1 MIMLKSKLQ
10 YVVGLLSPRI
20 ITSILYYKTFHKR
33 LNLKNPQTVNEKIH
47 WMKFYGDTSKW
58 VIFADKYR
66 VREYVTAKG
75 LGDILVK
82 LYGCWTNVEDIDWDK
97 LPKQFVLKVNNGCG
111 DILICED
118 KNKLDIPSVKKIYGS
133 LLKEKFGVTTG
144 QLQYRKM
151 PACIIAEE
159 LLDAKKQTIQSSSL
173 IDYKIWCFNG
183 RPEYIFVYTNRIKGN
198 AECMVYDKAWNAHP
212 EYMIPSSNFS
222 IIDYD
227 IPKPNHLNDML
238 NIAAKL
244 SEGNPEMRVDLYEV
258 GGKVYFG
265 ELTMTAACGL
275 MNHFTDEFL
284 TLMGSK
290 ISLPENN
297 V

>member
-1 MIMLKSKLQ
+1 MLKSKLQ

-20 ITSILYYKTFHKR
+20 ITNILYYKTFHKR

-66 VREYVTAKG
+66 VRKYVTAKG
-75 LGDILVK
+75 LGNILVK

-118 KNKLDIPSVKKIYGS
+118 KNKLDIPSVKKLYGS
-133 LLKEKFGVTTG
+133 LLKEKFGVATG

-212 EYMIPSSNFS
+212 EYMIPSFNFS
-222 IIDYD
+222 IIAYD
-227 IPKPNHLNDML
+227 IPKPHHLDDML

-284 TLMGSK
+284 ILMGSK
-290 ISLPENN
+290 ISLSKNN
-297 V
+297 A